1 MNSKIATKEARRTTM
16 APVTTMEELPVLS
29 EAEHEDVPANPEG
42 CLICIE
48 AGQGIDYDRETF
60 RDWLVGIY
68 RGAKR

>member
-29 EAEHEDVPANPEG
+29 EAEREDLLQTLKAAESR
-42 CLICIE
+42 IE
-48 AGQGIDYDRETF
+48 AGQGIDYDRQTF
-60 RDWLVGIY
+60 RDRLVGIY